1 MSQRISSDRV
11 LVPTTEACRVSGFS
25 REYITRLLRERR
37 IEGVKLG
44 HDWLVYEDSLT
55 VFLAQPRKR
64 GPKGPHKKSTHD
76 HLDPLS
82 TKIGHDRGSTE
93 VES

>member
-11 LVPTTEACRVSGFS
+11 LLPTAEACKVSGFS
-25 REYITRLLRERR
+25 REYIARLLRERR

-55 VFLAQPRKR
+55 TFLAQPRKR
-64 GPKGPHKKSTHD
+64 GPKGPRKKSTQD

-82 TKIGHDRGSTE
+82 TDTSRDHE
-93 VES
+93 PN